1 MTKDQMIV
9 MLLIAMAIVLAT
21 ELIYIVIKKK
31 RRKEEM
37 SLFRKPSEPAEPLAD
52 KAHNTILTTESISS
66 TLARQ
71 GLDTDEADS
80 LILEAKRLQAM
91 KSYESAI
98 DRAEAAKLVLL
109 RVKREAAARPQKN
122 APPHPDPGMR
132 PMNESLFKPVNPDTK
147 PREEK
152 SLDSLPTNYVQAKF
166 MLSTTKDLLENKG
179 ITSGEAFD
187 FYTNALRFF
196 EQEDYT
202 SDTHR

>member
-71 GLDTDEADS
+71 GLDTDE
-80 LILEAKRLQAM
+80 L
-91 KSYESAI
+91 
-98 DRAEAAKLVLL
+98 
-109 RVKREAAARPQKN
+109 
-122 APPHPDPGMR
+122 
-132 PMNESLFKPVNPDTK
+132 
-147 PREEK
+147 
-152 SLDSLPTNYVQAKF
+152 
-166 MLSTTKDLLENKG
+166 
-179 ITSGEAFD
+179 
-187 FYTNALRFF
+187 
-196 EQEDYT
+196 
-202 SDTHR
+202 